1 MWLYLGFLLAAH
13 PAPSALG
20 AWLTQDRKAVIEM
33 APCLTDATHL
43 CGTITQLPPPQ
54 EGNGLDNYNPDPRL
68 RRQPVLGL
76 TILTDFK
83 PAAPDA
89 RCPWQ
94 AGKVYDPDSG
104 KVYHDIELCVKDTD
118 HLVLT
123 KALHLGP
130 FQTGVAGE
138 TWSRVHK

>member
-13 PAPSALG
+13 TPESVIG
-20 AWLTQDRKAVIEM
+20 AWLTQDRKAVIQL
-33 APCLTDATHL
+33 APCLTDPAHL
-43 CGTITQLPPPQ
+43 CGAIAQLPPPQ

-68 RRQPVLGL
+68 RRQPVLGM
-76 TILTDFK
+76 TILTGFK
-83 PAAPDA
+83 AESGDA

-94 AGKVYDPDSG
+94 AGKAYDPDSG
-104 KVYHDIELCVKDTD
+104 KTYDDIELCVKDAD

-123 KALHLGP
+123 KAFHIGP
-130 FQTGVAGE
+130 FKPQLSQE